1 MQPSSPF
8 VDLENGTIDVG
19 RVLVEAE
26 PIARLVALFGGLA
39 FVPFLLAYGAGPG
52 SPVAALF
59 TVLGRFVLAVGAG
72 VVLIHV
78 VVRGTRL
85 AAE

>member
-8 VDLENGTIDVG
+8 VDRENGTIDVG

-26 PIARLVALFGGLA
+26 PVARLVALFAGLA
-39 FVPFLLAYGAGPG
+39 FVPMLLAFAAGP
-52 SPVAALF
+52 SPLAALF
-59 TVLGRFVLAVGAG
+59 TVLGQFVLAVGAG